1 MATHKTHKALL
12 FGPAARSKML
22 VGAKTASDFV
32 GATLGPKG
40 RTIVIE
46 REVVPPDG
54 MNAET
59 IRYTHTTK
67 DGVTVARA
75 LELTDKQENLGL
87 ELIREAATQTVR
99 MAGDGTTTATVL
111 AHAIYAGGLAALDEG
126 ANPIH
131 IKSGIEKA
139 VHLVIKN
146 LEAATIPCTP
156 SMKTQIATIS
166 ANGDESIASF
176 VLEAMDAAGPDGVI
190 SLDFSKTIDTYVEV
204 SRGMKIDSG
213 MVAENFI
220 TNPERGECV
229 MTDVC
234 VLLFQRSIKNITP
247 LMPLFDWLAKNN
259 KSLLLL
265 SESFE
270 NELLQFLIVNKMN
283 GALRS
288 CCVRLP
294 FHGDLAKEVLSDYAA
309 LLGGRAFTDET
320 AVKLDSIVPEWL
332 GRCARATITKSSCT
346 VTDGAG
352 SASDVDDRANLL
364 RNTMK
369 ESGSDYQKEIL
380 SQRLARLVGG
390 IAVIRVGAPTPTE
403 MQEKKDRV
411 EDAMFAVRAAVESGV
426 VAGGGSALYHA
437 SRDVAGSVLNEDER
451 KGANI
456 VLEAC
461 KEPVKRI
468 ASNGGYDPAAVV
480 SKMETDRCGFNA
492 LTGEHGNLVEQGII
506 DPFKVVKTALSN
518 AASVAAT
525 MLTAEGTIVNVED
538 K

>member
-247 LMPLFDWLAKNN
+247 LMPLFEWLAKNN

-270 NELLQFLIVNKMN
+270 TELLQISDRQQDERSASFLLRASPVPWRPRQGSPVRLRRLI
-283 GALRS
+283 GRS
-288 CCVRLP
+288 CLHGRDRRQAG
-294 FHGDLAKEVLSDYAA
+294 FHRSRMARTMRPGNDHQ
-309 LLGGRAFTDET
+309 
-320 AVKLDSIVPEWL
+320 VKLHRNRRSRFRF
-332 GRCARATITKSSCT
+332 RC
-346 VTDGAG
+346 
-352 SASDVDDRANLL
+352 
-364 RNTMK
+364 
-369 ESGSDYQKEIL
+369 
-380 SQRLARLVGG
+380 
-390 IAVIRVGAPTPTE
+390 
-403 MQEKKDRV
+403 
-411 EDAMFAVRAAVESGV
+411 
-426 VAGGGSALYHA
+426 
-437 SRDVAGSVLNEDER
+437 
-451 KGANI
+451 
-456 VLEAC
+456 
-461 KEPVKRI
+461 
-468 ASNGGYDPAAVV
+468 
-480 SKMETDRCGFNA
+480 
-492 LTGEHGNLVEQGII
+492 
-506 DPFKVVKTALSN
+506 
-518 AASVAAT
+518 
-525 MLTAEGTIVNVED
+525 
-538 K
+538 